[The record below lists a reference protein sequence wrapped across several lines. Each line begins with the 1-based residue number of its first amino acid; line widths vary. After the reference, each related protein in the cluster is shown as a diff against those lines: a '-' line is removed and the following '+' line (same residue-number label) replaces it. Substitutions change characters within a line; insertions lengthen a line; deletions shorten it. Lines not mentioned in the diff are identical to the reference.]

1 MKTFDCDL
9 CGSSDYTVLEVAR
22 KYIGDNEPPV
32 VCNECGFCY
41 VRTRRA
47 AKEIAEDW
55 NNIFGDGYTSE
66 WPGVKARLFYVA
78 EFFDQN
84 YGWKGKRVLDIGAGE
99 GTFLKFIGDRGAT
112 IAGLE
117 PSLEN
122 CSKIEGL
129 PRPDGLNPI
138 THPWAKA
145 YCQTIE
151 DSVPD
156 EKFDVVTILWTLENC
171 QDCMR
176 MLRFAHECLK
186 PGGQLVVATGSRILV
201 PFKKA
206 LSEYFSTNPADTHCF
221 RWSKETLYNALWKS
235 EFRYM
240 KTNDSM
246 NNDWLV
252 CIASATTPYDPVMA
266 VKSLTNNPNKV
277 IDFFN
282 RWDREFP

>member
-1 MKTFDCDL
+1 MTNSQTFDCDL
-9 CGSSDYTVLEVAR
+9 CGSSNYTVLEVAR

-32 VCNECGFCY
+32 VCNNCGFLY
-41 VRTRRA
+41 VRTRRP

-55 NNIFGDGYTSE
+55 NNLFGEGYTSE

-99 GTFLKFIGDRGAT
+99 GTFLKFIQQRDAWVS
-112 IAGLE
+112 GLD

-122 CSKIEGL
+122 CDKIERLG
-129 PRPDGLNPI
+129 
-138 THPWAKA
+138 AKA

-151 DSVPD
+151 DPVPD

-176 MLRFAHECLK
+176 MLRFARECLK
-186 PGGQLVVATGSRILV
+186 PDGQLMVATGSRILV
-201 PFKKA
+201 PFKKP
-206 LSEYFSTNPADTHCF
+206 LSSYFSKNPADTHCF
-221 RWSKETLYNALWKS
+221 RWSAHTLRYALLIAGFGQLSYNDYDQS
-235 EFRYM
+235 
-240 KTNDSM
+240 
-246 NNDWLV
+246 DWLV
-252 CIASATTPYDPVMA
+252 KIAAIGTGMA
-266 VKSLTNNPNKV
+266 LRDKPLDV
-277 IDFFN
+277 IDYFS

>member
-1 MKTFDCDL
+1 MKNSQTFNCDL
-9 CGSSDYTVLEVAR
+9 CDSSNYTVLEVAR

-32 VCNECGFCY
+32 VCDNCGFCY
-41 VRTRRA
+41 VRQRRP

-55 NNIFGDGYTSE
+55 NNIFGEGYTSE

-84 YGWKGKRVLDIGAGE
+84 YGWKGKNVLDIGAGE
-99 GTFLKFIGDRGAT
+99 GTFLKFIQQRDAWVS
-112 IAGLE
+112 GLE

-122 CSKIEGL
+122 CNKIEGL
-129 PRPDGLNPI
+129 G
-138 THPWAKA
+138 AKA

-151 DSVPD
+151 DPVPD

-176 MLRFAHECLK
+176 MLRFARECLK
-186 PGGQLVVATGSRILV
+186 PDGQLVVATGSRLMV
-201 PFKKA
+201 PFKKP
-206 LSEYFSTNPADTHCF
+206 LSSYFSKNPADTHCF
-221 RWSKETLYNALWKS
+221 RWSKKTLARILNNSNFWLQA
-235 EFRYM
+235 
-240 KTNDSM
+240 TNDYEQS
-246 NNDWLV
+246 DCLV
-252 CIASATTPYDPVMA
+252 MVGGRGYCVKAPFADRATA
-266 VKSLTNNPNKV
+266 V